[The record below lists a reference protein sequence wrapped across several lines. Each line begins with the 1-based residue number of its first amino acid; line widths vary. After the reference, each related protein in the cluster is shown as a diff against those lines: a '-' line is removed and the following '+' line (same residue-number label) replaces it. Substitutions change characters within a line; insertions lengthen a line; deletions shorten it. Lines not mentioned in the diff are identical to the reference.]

1 MMTSSD
7 IRRSFFEYFGKNGHT
22 VVPSSS
28 LIPQDDPTLLFTN
41 AGMVQFKRVFTGEEG
56 RRYKRAVSIQKS
68 LRAGGKHNDLENVGF
83 TSRHHTFFEML
94 GNFSFGDY
102 FKKEAIE
109 MGWEFLT
116 SVLGLPADKLWVSV
130 YKKDD
135 EAYELW
141 QKMIGIPQERLVRL
155 GEKDNFWQMG
165 DTGPCGPCSEI
176 LIDQGIETGC
186 GRPECSV
193 GCECDRYLELWNLV
207 FMQFER
213 KSSGEL
219 IPLPKPSIDTGMG
232 LERIT
237 AVVQGVKSNY
247 DSDLFMPLIKA
258 ISREAGVPYDSAH
271 TVSIRVIADHL
282 RAATF
287 LISDGVMP
295 ANEGRGYVLR
305 RIMRRGARHARLI
318 GIHEP
323 FLYRN
328 ADHVIDLMKGHYPEL
343 YMNREIISTVIHRE
357 EEGFINTLEQGMKI
371 LDEVIT
377 EVKERGTKTIPG
389 ETLFKLYDTY
399 GFPLDITAEI
409 ARENELVMDE
419 AGFRN
424 AMDTQ
429 RERARRAWVGEEK
442 IKPIYHSLK
451 SLVATEF
458 VGYEHIESRGKVAA
472 IIKDGVNVE
481 RADSGDEI
489 EVIFDKTPFYGESGG
504 QVGDKGVGIGPEGGI
519 DIVDTIKPLDIIVS
533 KAHVNNGSIVVGEE
547 WVLKVNKG
555 TRQGTARSHTATHM
569 LQAALKQILGE
580 HVKQA
585 GSLVAPD
592 RLRFDF
598 LHFKPLSEGEIRD
611 IEGILNE
618 KIMDNVPVITDVMDI
633 DNALKAGATA
643 LFGEKYG
650 DKVRVVQVQDFSK
663 ELCGGTHCKATGDI
677 GVIKIISESG
687 IASGVRRIEA
697 FTGEASLKYLNDT
710 EVRLEEICEAVK
722 ANPDDVAA
730 KTDRLISTVKEQEK
744 EIARLKEMLAASKAK
759 DVTSEIREVAGIKVL
774 SKKVD
779 GMNIDELRNFGDSLR
794 SRIGSG
800 IVSVGA
806 EVDGKAAI
814 LVMVTKDLADK
825 FNARDIINEIA
836 GLVDGRGGG
845 RPDMAQAGGKRPEG
859 LNEALNKVAEVVE
872 KMAGSGIN
880 KLIV

>member
-409 ARENELVMDE
+409 ARENELVLDE

-442 IKPIYHSLK
+442 IKPIYRSLK

-481 RADSGDEI
+481 RADSGAEI

-710 EVRLEEICEAVK
+710 EGRLEEICEAVK

>member
-22 VVPSSS
+22 IVPSSS

-371 LDEVIT
+371 LDEVISA
-377 EVKERGTKTIPG
+377 VKERGTKTIPG

-409 ARENELVMDE
+409 ARENELVLDE

-481 RADSGDEI
+481 RAAAGDEI

-504 QVGDKGVGIGPEGGI
+504 QAGDKGVGIGPEGGI

-697 FTGEASLKYLNDT
+697 FTGEASLKYFNET
-710 EVRLEEICEAVK
+710 ESRFGEICEAVK
-722 ANPDDVAA
+722 ASRDDVSA
-730 KTDRLISTVKEQEK
+730 KADRLVSTIREQEK
-744 EIARLKEMLAASKAK
+744 EMARLKEMLAASKAK
-759 DVTSEIREVAGIKVL
+759 DVSSEIREVAGIKVL

>member
-1 MMTSSD
+1 MTTSAD
-7 IRRSFFEYFGKNGHT
+7 IRRSFFEYFGKNDHT
-22 VVPSSS
+22 VVTSSS

-41 AGMVQFKRVFTGEEG
+41 AGMVQFKRVFTGEEV
-56 RRYKRAVSIQKS
+56 RSYKRAVSIQKC

-83 TSRHHTFFEML
+83 TARHHTFFEML

-102 FKKEAIE
+102 FKKEAIGL
-109 MGWEFLT
+109 GWEFLT
-116 SVLGLPADKLWVSV
+116 RVLGLPAEKLWVSV
-130 YKKDD
+130 YKNDD
-135 EAYELW
+135 EAYDLW
-141 QKMIGIPQERLVRL
+141 LKMIGIPQERLVRL

-176 LIDQGIETGC
+176 LIDQGSGTGC
-186 GRPECSV
+186 GRPECAV
-193 GCECDRYLELWNLV
+193 GCDCDRYLELWNLV
-207 FMQFER
+207 FMQYDR
-213 KSSGEL
+213 KTSGEL
-219 IPLPKPSIDTGMG
+219 TPLPKPSIDTGMG
-232 LERIT
+232 LERIS

-258 ISREAGVPYDSAH
+258 ISKESGVSYDSAH
-271 TVSIRVIADHL
+271 SVSIRVIADHI
-282 RAATF
+282 RAAAF

-295 ANEGRGYVLR
+295 SNEGRGYVLR

-328 ADHVIDLMKGHYPEL
+328 VDHVIDLMKGHYPEL
-343 YMNREIISTVIHRE
+343 YMNREIISTVTHRE

-371 LDEVIT
+371 LDDVIQQ
-377 EVKERGTKTIPG
+377 VKESGTKTIPG

-409 ARENELVMDE
+409 ARENELVLDE
-419 AGFRN
+419 AGFQE
-424 AMDTQ
+424 AMKTQ
-429 RERARRAWVGEEK
+429 QERARRAWVGQEK
-442 IKPIYHSLK
+442 TKPIYQSLK
-451 SLVATEF
+451 SAVSTKFA
-458 VGYEHIESRGKVAA
+458 GYEQIESSGRVAA

-481 RADSGDEI
+481 RASSGDEI
-489 EVIFDKTPFYGESGG
+489 EVVFDKTPFYGESGG

-519 DIVDTIKPLDIIVS
+519 DIVDTIRPLDIIIS
-533 KAHVNNGSIVVGEE
+533 KAKVNNGSIAVGEE

-555 TRQGTARSHTATHM
+555 LRRGTARSHTATHM
-569 LQAALKQILGE
+569 LQAALKQILGG

-585 GSLVAPD
+585 GSLVEPD

-598 LHFKPLSEGEIRD
+598 IHFKPLTAEEIEE
-611 IEGILNE
+611 IEGLLNE
-618 KIMDNVPVITDVMDI
+618 KIRENVPVITDVMDI
-633 DNALKAGATA
+633 DNALKGGATA

-650 DKVRVVQVQDFSK
+650 DEVRVVQVQDFSK

-697 FTGEASLKYLNDT
+697 LTGEASLKYLNET
-710 EVRLEEICEAVK
+710 EERFGEICEAVK
-722 ANPDDVAA
+722 ATRDDVTA
-730 KTDRLISTVKEQEK
+730 KTDRLLSAIREQEK
-744 EIARLKEMLAASKAK
+744 ETARLKEMLAASKAK
-759 DVTSEIREVAGIKVL
+759 DISSEIREVAGIKVL

-794 SRIGSG
+794 SRMGSG

-814 LVMVTKDLADK
+814 LVMVTKDLSDK

-836 GLVDGRGGG
+836 GIVDGRGGG
-845 RPDMAQAGGKRPEG
+845 RPDMAQAGGKRPDG
-859 LNEALNKVAEVVE
+859 LQEALNKVAEVVE
-872 KMAGSGIN
+872 RMAGS
-880 KLIV
+880 

>member
-409 ARENELVMDE
+409 ARENELVLDE

-442 IKPIYHSLK
+442 IKPIYRSLK

-481 RADSGDEI
+481 RADSGAEI

-650 DKVRVVQVQDFSK
+650 DKVRVVQVQDVSK

-710 EVRLEEICEAVK
+710 EGRLEEICEAVK

>member
-116 SVLGLPADKLWVSV
+116 SILGLPADKLWVSV

-193 GCECDRYLELWNLV
+193 GCDCDRYLELWNLV

-305 RIMRRGARHARLI
+305 RIMRRGARHARRI

-328 ADHVIDLMKGHYPEL
+328 ADHVIELMKGHYPEL
-343 YMNREIISTVIHRE
+343 YMNREIIATVIHRE

-371 LDEVIT
+371 LDEVISA
-377 EVKERGTKTIPG
+377 VKEKGTKTIPG

-409 ARENELVMDE
+409 ARENELVPDE

-442 IKPIYHSLK
+442 IKPIYRSLK

-633 DNALKAGATA
+633 DNALKGGATA

-710 EVRLEEICEAVK
+710 EGRLEEICEAVK

-872 KMAGSGIN
+872 KMAGSGV
-880 KLIV
+880 K